1 MMNILKYI
9 IAVISVLAAIVSC
22 SMQELDEGSREKEDS
37 VEFIVRPTSFT
48 GYNPLRRATKALSTE
63 ELTEVERRVASA
75 FFLVFDANGDRVIF
89 ENLTVSNNIIPTQ
102 KILTDFGGDN
112 NVTVCYLANVTEE
125 YASGLTT
132 LDALST
138 EPLQLTYSRYADAG
152 YIGIPN
158 VDVSGTPEDPSDDVM
173 CFPMFG
179 MTSCSL
185 HNLEGNKVVIDLK
198 RLFAK
203 ISVNINLDLKKGG
216 EVEVREAYLELT
228 RYAVKNLPTKIKLTE
243 SKTVV
248 EDQVVLD
255 ESDWVSD
262 EDSFVPET
270 SAAISAVLGN
280 DTNPTNGYNIQ
291 FYVPEYILLPAPDKV
306 GAAKDLPPAEQERMK
321 PLLIADDTFPLS
333 LEIKGMFYTVQGDD
347 IQMTYNIFLGE
358 NSFDSFS
365 HFRNILYVN
374 NMTIRG
380 AAIVDNRVEM
390 KYAGFRVGFPHSV
403 QMDAH
408 FNVRPLRLQFTDE
421 FTEGL
426 EAGVYSHGEIKIEV
440 IKSKD
445 TGRDPKSW
453 IALERPIESEIK
465 EGNTKYSKGYT
476 INDKKAPYPTKRRYF
491 TTGLISELETQQKN
505 SADDPSA
512 GATVTF
518 RTDEANA
525 LDVSIITWVY
535 VDEYSTQSADPEN
548 TFRQD
553 TLAVTFTMD
562 GSSEGVTKKYL
573 VRQSP
578 IYPINVSNT
587 RTYGIELFEEY
598 TMNYDSD
605 EHYDSE
611 ENLGFHTN
619 VNGIAW
625 GLDSIFLSRNKLA
638 IYLPE
643 RDPAKNPYVSPGTSP
658 YLKNYFG
665 SEFGIPGIITIDLM
679 EEIIGSGIFDRLDEE
694 VKDLDSYYDYYT
706 EADKSYVSNLSSQ
719 KIRDFDG
726 FAMNV
731 EIIHTLLQYFSNN
744 PKAKLNKMVLDENP
758 LSVIA
763 YCYNKNKRNADG
775 EVVRF
780 LDDGKTM
787 LDITNYHWYAPAIEE
802 IEEIMSTSYN
812 NGNWLNENFKS
823 FGDNLYWS
831 CQPSYLNNDIKLDY
845 EAKVHWTIN
854 GEERKL
860 VWEGYRP
867 TWKTEYSQEILTG
880 SIIAYADGNYL
891 KDDVKRARATRYDTE
906 NGRTIGSYSAHVS
919 QKLEI
924 VSNFPS
930 ETFSH
935 ETSVNANATTVAQN
949 ITEMQYWGKTGEF
962 FRKFRE
968 YINGVDL
975 SKSGEKDTG
984 KTPDRGEGNSLR
996 TDVKRVR
1003 CVYYDHSYKKATRS
1017 VDETIITNEKN
1028 GYKTEFST
1036 RY

>member
-138 EPLQLTYSRYADAG
+138 VPLQLTYSTYADAG

-203 ISVNINLDLKKGG
+203 ISVNINLDLQKGG

-270 SAAISAVLGN
+270 SAAISAVLEN
-280 DTNPTNGYNIQ
+280 DTDPTNGYNIQ

-306 GAAKDLPPAEQERMK
+306 EAAKDLPPAEQERMK

-347 IQMTYNIFLGE
+347 IQMTYNIYLGE

-365 HFRNILYVN
+365 LFRNILYVN

-426 EAGVYSHGEIKIEV
+426 EEGVYSHGEIKIEV
-440 IKSKD
+440 IKSKNI
-445 TGRDPKSW
+445 GRDPNSW
-453 IALERPIESEIK
+453 IALERPIESEIA
-465 EGNTKYSKGYT
+465 GNTKYSMGYT
-476 INDKKAPYPTKRRYF
+476 INGNPAPYPTKRRYF
-491 TTGLISELETQQKN
+491 TTGLISELESQKKN
-505 SADDPSA
+505 NADDPSA

-518 RTDEANA
+518 RTDEADA
-525 LDVSIITWVY
+525 LDGSIITWVY
-535 VDEYSTQSADPEN
+535 VDEYNTQSSDPEN
-548 TFRQD
+548 AFRQD

-578 IYPINVSNT
+578 IYPLSKRISVLET
-587 RTYGIELFEEY
+587 RRYGIELFEEY

-611 ENLGFHTN
+611 ENLGFHTDY
-619 VNGIAW
+619 NGIAW
-625 GLDSIFLSRNKLA
+625 GLDNISLSRNN
-638 IYLPE
+638 
-643 RDPAKNPYVSPGTSP
+643 PALFLNEIQMGVDKS
-658 YLKNYFG
+658 
-665 SEFGIPGIITIDLM
+665 ITD
-679 EEIIGSGIFDRLDEE
+679 DRLE
-694 VKDLDSYYDYYT
+694 KYFTTGITLGSTKYDLLQTIIKPNVTNQMEDQIASIDSYYDFYT
-706 EADKSYVSNLSSQ
+706 EDDKNYVQNLSSVYT
-719 KIRDFDG
+719 KDYDG
-726 FAMNV
+726 FMMNV
-731 EIIHTLLQYFSNN
+731 EVIHTMLTKFAGSSS
-744 PKAKLNKMVLDENP
+744 AKLNSMVLDETP

-763 YCYNKNKRNADG
+763 YCYNKNKRNANG
-775 EVVRF
+775 EVISINS
-780 LDDGKTM
+780 DGS
-787 LDITNYHWYAPAIEE
+787 LNVTNYHWYAPSIKE
-802 IEEIMSTSYN
+802 IEEIMELTYN
-812 NGNWLNENFKS
+812 GGNWLNVNFET
-823 FGDNLYWS
+823 FGNNMYWS
-831 CQPSYLNNDIKLDY
+831 CQPAFLNNDINLDY
-845 EAKVHWTIN
+845 NAYSIWTAN
-854 GEERKL
+854 GYNLFQTKI
-860 VWEGYRP
+860 
-867 TWKTEYSQEILTG
+867 TSTTTMIG
-880 SIIAYADGNYL
+880 SISAKGSGNYL
-891 KDDVKRARATRYDTE
+891 GEDKNRARSTRYDTE
-906 NGRTIGSYSAHVS
+906 SGSVVGSYS
-919 QKLEI
+919 
-924 VSNFPS
+924 
-930 ETFSH
+930 SH
-935 ETSVNANATTVAQN
+935 KSKILQIKGVFNPTIHTHTTKVLYPLSATTFA
-949 ITEMQYWGKTGEF
+949 K
-962 FRKFRE
+962 
-968 YINGVDL
+968 DL
-975 SKSGEKDTG
+975 TNPTYMVYTAGYFDSFQDHLTKKVSWRDSGEKDTG
-984 KTPDRGEGNSLR
+984 QNPVRGDGNLER
-996 TDVKRVR
+996 ATVNRVR
-1003 CVYYDHSYKKATRS
+1003 CVYKDHNYTKATRQEVS
-1017 VDETIITNEKN
+1017 DWNIQGKK
-1028 GYKTEFST
+1028 GYETEFST
-1036 RY
+1036 R

>member
-1 MMNILKYI
+1 MKNILKYI
-9 IAVISVLAAIVSC
+9 ILISVIAAVVSC
-22 SMQELDEGSREKEDS
+22 TMQELDEGGRQKDDS

-48 GYNPLRRATKALSTE
+48 GYNPLRRATKALSSE

-75 FFLVFDANGDRVIF
+75 FFIVFDGNGDRMIF
-89 ENLTVSNNIIPTQ
+89 ENLPVSNNVIPT
-102 KILTDFGGDN
+102 KKLLTDFGGTND
-112 NVTVCYLANVTEE
+112 VTVCFLANVTEE
-125 YASGLTT
+125 YASSLETV
-132 LDALST
+132 DDLST
-138 EPLQLTYSRYADAG
+138 KPIQLTYSSHDDAG
-152 YIGIPN
+152 YIGIPS
-158 VDVSGTPEDPSDDVM
+158 VDVNGTPENLSDDVM

-185 HNLEGNKVVIDLK
+185 HSLESNKVVIEMK

-203 ISVNINLDLKKGG
+203 ISVNINLDLQKGG
-216 EVEVREAYLELT
+216 EVEVREAYLELN

-243 SKTVV
+243 SKT
-248 EDQVVLD
+248 ESEEEVVLD
-255 ESDWVSD
+255 ESDWISD
-262 EDSFVPET
+262 ADSFIPET
-270 SAAISAVLGN
+270 ATAITAVLEN
-280 DTNPTNGYNIQ
+280 DADPTNGCNIQ
-291 FYVPEYILLPAPDKV
+291 FYVPEYILLPDPDMV
-306 GAAKDLPPAEQERMK
+306 ETAKGQSPEEQERMK
-321 PLLIADDTFPLS
+321 PLLVAEGTFPLA

-347 IQMTYNIFLGE
+347 IEMTYSIFLGE

-365 HFRNILYVN
+365 LFRNILYVN

-445 TGRDPKSW
+445 IGMDPKSW
-453 IALERPIESEIK
+453 IALERPIESEIT
-465 EGNTKYSKGYT
+465 GNSKYSKGYT
-476 INDKKAPYPTKRRYF
+476 INGKAAPYPTKRRYF

-525 LDVSIITWVY
+525 LDGSIITWVY

-611 ENLGFHTN
+611 ENLGFHTDF
-619 VNGIAW
+619 NGIAW
-625 GLDSIFLSRNKLA
+625 GLDDIFLSRNKPA

-643 RDPAKNPYVSPGTSP
+643 RDPAKNPYVGPETSP

-665 SEFGIPGIITIDLM
+665 SEFGIPGVITIDLM

-719 KIRDFDG
+719 EIRDFDG

-731 EIIHTLLQYFSNN
+731 EIIHTLLQDFSNN
-744 PKAKLNKMVLDENP
+744 PLAKLNNMVLDENP

-763 YCYNKNKRNADG
+763 YCYNKNKRNANG
-775 EVVRF
+775 EVVSF

-812 NGNWLNENFKS
+812 NGNWLHNNFET
-823 FGDNLYWS
+823 FGNNMYWS
-831 CQPSYLNNDIKLDY
+831 CQPSYLNNEIELDY

-854 GEERKL
+854 GEETEW
-860 VWEGYRP
+860 VWDRWPP
-867 TWKTEYSQEILTG
+867 TQKTEYSQEILTG

-906 NGRTIGSYSAHVS
+906 NGGTIGSYSAHIS

-949 ITEMQYWGKTGEF
+949 ITEIRYWRYTGEF
-962 FRKFRE
+962 FTKFRE

-975 SKSGEKDTG
+975 SKSGEKETG
-984 KTPDRGEGNSLR
+984 NTPKRGEGNNLR

-1003 CVYYDHSYKKATRS
+1003 CVYYDHDYTTATRS
-1017 VDETIITNEKN
+1017 ENTTGSVKN
-1028 GYKTEFST
+1028 GYVTTFN
-1036 RY
+1036 